1 MQSATSASSIIANAG
16 GKASS
21 PLNPRELE
29 VLQLLARGKTNKEI
43 SETLVVTERTIKFH
57 VSSILGKLGASNRT
71 EAVKIAAQQGLVK
84 L

>member
-1 MQSATSASSIIANAG
+1 M
-16 GKASS
+16 
-21 PLNPRELE
+21 
-29 VLQLLARGKTNKEI
+29 LQLLAQGKTNKEI

>member
-1 MQSATSASSIIANAG
+1 M
-16 GKASS
+16 
-21 PLNPRELE
+21 
-29 VLQLLARGKTNKEI
+29 LQLLAQGKTNKEI

-71 EAVKIAAQQGLVK
+71 KAVKIAAQQELVK